1 MCGGRCKG
9 CCGCPEFRAWHEGSA
24 QAIPVEVRWP
34 ALGMVVEVIQ
44 AVPVKTW
51 TIPDEVVYRI
61 EYRGRVYA
69 LNGDQSS
76 GKHYIEIG
84 E

>member
-24 QAIPVEVRWP
+24 EAIPVEVRWP
-34 ALGMVVEVIQ
+34 ACQMVLEVVQ

-51 TIPDEVVYRI
+51 TVPDEVVYGIAYKGRI
-61 EYRGRVYA
+61 YP
-69 LNGDQSS
+69 LNGDQQP
-76 GKHYIEIG
+76 GKHYIEIA
-84 E
+84 